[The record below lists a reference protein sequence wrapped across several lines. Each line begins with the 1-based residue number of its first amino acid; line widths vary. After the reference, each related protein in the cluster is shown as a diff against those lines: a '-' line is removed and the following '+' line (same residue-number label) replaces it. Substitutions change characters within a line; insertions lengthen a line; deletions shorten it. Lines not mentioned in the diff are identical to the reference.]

1 LSGGE
6 IDFDDM
12 LQAKLA
18 NLEKEVKAL
27 HLQKQKLEQLY
38 QEPVEF
44 RSFASRTHMESTTN
58 SQKHFLQVE
67 NKLLLK
73 KLMFQRLSGNY
84 VVIINLKLHNES
96 WALIRD
102 CY

>member
-1 LSGGE
+1 MCLSGGE
-6 IDFDDM
+6 IDYDDM

-18 NLEKEVKAL
+18 NLEKDVKAL
-27 HLQKQKLEQLY
+27 HLQKRKLEQLH

-44 RSFASRTHMESTTN
+44 RSLSSKKHMERRRN

-84 VVIINLKLHNES
+84 VVIINLKL
-96 WALIRD
+96 R
-102 CY
+102 

>member
-1 LSGGE
+1 
-6 IDFDDM
+6 M

-27 HLQKQKLEQLY
+27 YLEKRKLEQHH

-44 RSFASRTHMESTTN
+44 RSLASKKHMERTTN
-58 SQKHFLQVE
+58 NRKHFLQAE

-84 VVIINLKLHNES
+84 VVIINLKL
-96 WALIRD
+96 R
-102 CY
+102 

>member
-1 LSGGE
+1 
-6 IDFDDM
+6 M
-12 LQAKLA
+12 LKAKLA

-27 HLQKQKLEQLY
+27 HLQKRKLEQLH

-44 RSFASRTHMESTTN
+44 RSLSSKKHMERIKN

-84 VVIINLKLHNES
+84 VVTINLKTKVKT
-96 WALIRD
+96 A
-102 CY
+102 

>member
-6 IDFDDM
+6 IDYDM

-27 HLQKQKLEQLY
+27 HLQKRKLEQLH

-44 RSFASRTHMESTTN
+44 RSLSSKKHMERTTN
-58 SQKHFLQVE
+58 SQKHFLQIE

-84 VVIINLKLHNES
+84 VIIVNLKL
-96 WALIRD
+96 R
-102 CY
+102 

>member
-6 IDFDDM
+6 IDYDNM

-18 NLEKEVKAL
+18 NLEKEVKVL
-27 HLQKQKLEQLY
+27 HLQKRKLEQLY

-44 RSFASRTHMESTTN
+44 RSLSSKKHMERTTN

-84 VVIINLKLHNES
+84 VVIINLKL
-96 WALIRD
+96 R
-102 CY
+102 

>member
-1 LSGGE
+1 MSGGE
-6 IDFDDM
+6 IDYDNM
-12 LQAKLA
+12 LQARLA

-27 HLQKQKLEQLY
+27 HLQKRKLEQIH

-44 RSFASRTHMESTTN
+44 RSLSSKKPMERTPN
-58 SQKHFLQVE
+58 SQKHFQQVE

-84 VVIINLKLHNES
+84 VVIINIKL
-96 WALIRD
+96 R
-102 CY
+102 

>member
-1 LSGGE
+1 MFEFCLSGGE
-6 IDFDDM
+6 IFYDK

-27 HLQKQKLEQLY
+27 HLEKQKLDQLH

-44 RSFASRTHMESTTN
+44 QSLASKTHMERTTN
-58 SQKHFLQVE
+58 SQKHFQQIE

-84 VVIINLKLHNES
+84 VVIINLKL
-96 WALIRD
+96 R
-102 CY
+102 

>member
-1 LSGGE
+1 MSGGE
-6 IDFDDM
+6 SDNEDM
-12 LQAKLA
+12 LRAKLA

-27 HLQKQKLEQLY
+27 HLQKQKLEHHH

-44 RSFASRTHMESTTN
+44 QSVASKKHMERTTN

-73 KLMFQRLSGNY
+73 KLMFHRLSGNY
-84 VVIINLKLHNES
+84 VVIINLKLM
-96 WALIRD
+96 
-102 CY
+102 